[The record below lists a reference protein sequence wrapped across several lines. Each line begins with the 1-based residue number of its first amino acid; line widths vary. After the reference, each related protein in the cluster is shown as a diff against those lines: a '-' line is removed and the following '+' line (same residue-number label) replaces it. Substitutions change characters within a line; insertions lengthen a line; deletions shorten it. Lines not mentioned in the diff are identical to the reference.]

1 MVCGEQEKLH
11 NITRDKEV
19 NLPSVTI
26 KELLEAGVHFGH
38 QTKRWNPKMKD
49 YIYGERNGI
58 HIIDLQKTQRLFTEA
73 LEFISNKVAEGKEIL
88 IVGTK
93 KQAQDIVEEEA
104 KRAEAFYVNQR
115 WVGGLLTNFP
125 VVRRSID
132 KLIDLEEMKVDGR
145 WELLSKKEQS
155 RLEKV
160 IKKLQRNFSG
170 IKNMRSL
177 PGVLFVIDSAKEV
190 IAVTE
195 ARKVGIPVVAV
206 IDTNGDPE
214 MVDYI
219 IPGNDDAIRAVKL
232 YMSKV
237 ADAIIEGKSK
247 RIVESVQPKEESEA
261 SSAFPSQV

>member
-1 MVCGEQEKLH
+1 M
-11 NITRDKEV
+11 
-19 NLPSVTI
+19 PSVTI

-58 HIIDLQKTQRLFTEA
+58 HIIDLQKTQELFGEA
-73 LEFISNKVAEGKEIL
+73 LEFISNKVAEGKDIL

-125 VVRRSID
+125 VVRKSID

-170 IKNMRSL
+170 IKNMRAS
-177 PGVLFVIDSAKEV
+177 PGVLFVIDSTKE
-190 IAVTE
+190 IIPVTE

-206 IDTNGDPE
+206 IDTNGDPDL
-214 MVDYI
+214 VDYV

-232 YMSKV
+232 YMIKI
-237 ADAIIEGKSK
+237 ADAIIEGKSR
-247 RIVESVQPKEESEA
+247 RITESVQPKEAGELA
-261 SSAFPSQV
+261 SPAPSQV

>member
-1 MVCGEQEKLH
+1 M
-11 NITRDKEV
+11 
-19 NLPSVTI
+19 PSVTI

-73 LEFISNKVAEGKEIL
+73 LEFISNKVAEGKDIL

-170 IKNMRSL
+170 IKNMKSL

-214 MVDYI
+214 MVDYV

-237 ADAIIEGKSK
+237 ADAIIEGKSR
-247 RIVESVQPKEESEA
+247 RIVESVQPKEESETA
-261 SSAFPSQV
+261 SAVPSQV

>member
-1 MVCGEQEKLH
+1 M
-11 NITRDKEV
+11 
-19 NLPSVTI
+19 PSVTI

-58 HIIDLQKTQRLFTEA
+58 HIVDLQKTQKLFEEA
-73 LEFISNKVAEGKEIL
+73 LEFITKVVTEGKDIL

-93 KQAQDIVEEEA
+93 KQAQEIVEEEA

-125 VVRRSID
+125 VVRKSID
-132 KLIDLEEMKVDGR
+132 KLIDLEEMKIDGR
-145 WELLSKKEQS
+145 WDLISKKEQS

-160 IKKLQRNFSG
+160 IKKLQRNFAG
-170 IKNMRSL
+170 IKEMRAR
-177 PGVLFVIDSAKEV
+177 PGILFVIDSAKEI

-195 ARKVGIPVVAV
+195 AKKVGIPVVGV
-206 IDTNGDPE
+206 VDTNGDPE
-214 MVDYI
+214 VVDYV

-232 YMSKV
+232 YISKV

-247 RIVESVQPKEESEA
+247 RIVESVVPKEEKESVPA
-261 SSAFPSQV
+261 GSSQP

>member
-1 MVCGEQEKLH
+1 M
-11 NITRDKEV
+11 TA
-19 NLPSVTI
+19 VTI

-38 QTKRWNPKMKD
+38 QTKRWNPKMKE

-58 HIIDLQKTQRLFTEA
+58 HIIDLQKTQKLFIEA
-73 LEFISNKVAEGKEIL
+73 LEFISNKVAEGKDVL

-115 WVGGLLTNFP
+115 WVGGLLTNFE
-125 VVRRSID
+125 VVRKSID
-132 KLIDLEEMKVDGR
+132 KYIDLEEMKVDGR

-170 IKNMRSL
+170 IKNMKSL
-177 PGVLFVIDSAKEV
+177 PGVLFVIDSAKEI

-195 ARKVGIPVVAV
+195 AKKVGIPVVAV

-214 MVDYI
+214 VVDYV

-237 ADAIIEGKSK
+237 ADAIIEGKSR
-247 RIVESVQPKEESEA
+247 RIVESVQPKEEGEA
-261 SSAFPSQV
+261 TTLPPSQV

>member
-1 MVCGEQEKLH
+1 M
-11 NITRDKEV
+11 
-19 NLPSVTI
+19 PSVTI

-58 HIIDLQKTQRLFTEA
+58 HIIDLQKTQKLFAEA
-73 LEFISNKVAEGKEIL
+73 LEFISNKVAEGMDIL

-125 VVRRSID
+125 VVRKSID

-160 IKKLQRNFSG
+160 VKKLQRNFSG
-170 IKNMRSL
+170 IKNMREL

-206 IDTNGDPE
+206 IDTNGDPDV
-214 MVDYI
+214 VDYV

-232 YMSKV
+232 YMTKV
-237 ADAIIEGKSK
+237 VDAVIEGKSR
-247 RIVESVQPKEESEA
+247 RIVESVQPKEDGA
-261 SSAFPSQV
+261 VFSAPSQV

>member
-1 MVCGEQEKLH
+1 M
-11 NITRDKEV
+11 
-19 NLPSVTI
+19 PSVTI

-38 QTKRWNPKMKD
+38 QTKRWNPKMKH

-58 HIIDLQKTQRLFTEA
+58 HIIDLQKTQQLFMEA
-73 LEFISNKVAEGKEIL
+73 LEFISNKVAEGNDIL

-93 KQAQDIVEEEA
+93 KQAQDIVDEET

-125 VVRRSID
+125 IVRKSID

-195 ARKVGIPVVAV
+195 AKKVGIPVVAV
-206 IDTNGDPE
+206 IDTNGDPDV
-214 MVDYI
+214 VDYV

-232 YMSKV
+232 YMTKV
-237 ADAIIEGKSK
+237 ADAVIEGKSR
-247 RIVESVQPKEESEA
+247 RIAESVKSKEEGETFPA
-261 SSAFPSQV
+261 APSQA

>member
-1 MVCGEQEKLH
+1 M
-11 NITRDKEV
+11 
-19 NLPSVTI
+19 PSVTI

-73 LEFISNKVAEGKEIL
+73 LEFISNKVAEGKDIL

-170 IKNMRSL
+170 IKNMKSL
-177 PGVLFVIDSAKEV
+177 PGVLFVIDSAKED

-214 MVDYI
+214 MVDYV

-237 ADAIIEGKSK
+237 ADAIIEGKSR
-247 RIVESVQPKEESEA
+247 RIVESVQPKEESETA
-261 SSAFPSQV
+261 SAVPSQV

>member
-1 MVCGEQEKLH
+1 
-11 NITRDKEV
+11 
-19 NLPSVTI
+19 LPSVTI

-58 HIIDLQKTQRLFTEA
+58 HIIDLQKTQKLFLEA
-73 LEFISNKVAEGKEIL
+73 LEFISNKVAEGKDIL

-125 VVRRSID
+125 VVRKSID
-132 KLIDLEEMKVDGR
+132 KLIDLEEMKIDGR

-170 IKNMRSL
+170 IKNMRAL
-177 PGVLFVIDSAKEV
+177 PGVLFVIDSAKEI

-206 IDTNGDPE
+206 IDTNGDPDL
-214 MVDYI
+214 VDYV

-232 YMSKV
+232 YMTKV
-237 ADAIIEGKSK
+237 ADTVIEGKSK
-247 RIVESVQPKEESEA
+247 RIAESVQPKEEGESA
-261 SSAFPSQV
+261 SPAPSQV

>member
-1 MVCGEQEKLH
+1 M
-11 NITRDKEV
+11 
-19 NLPSVTI
+19 PSVTI

-38 QTKRWNPKMKD
+38 QTKRWNPKMKE

-58 HIIDLQKTQRLFTEA
+58 HIIDLQKTQKLFMEA
-73 LEFISNKVAEGKEIL
+73 LEFISNKVAEGKDIL

-125 VVRRSID
+125 VVRKSID

-170 IKNMRSL
+170 IKNMRTL

-206 IDTNGDPE
+206 IDTNGDPDL
-214 MVDYI
+214 VDYV

-232 YMSKV
+232 YMTKI
-237 ADAIIEGKSK
+237 ADAIIEGKSR
-247 RIVESVQPKEESEA
+247 RIAESVQPKEEVESA
-261 SSAFPSQV
+261 SPAPSQV

>member
-1 MVCGEQEKLH
+1 MQEKLP

-19 NLPSVTI
+19 KLPSITI

-58 HIIDLQKTQRLFTEA
+58 HIIDLQKTLKLFTEA

-115 WVGGLLTNFP
+115 WVGGLLTNFS
-125 VVRRSID
+125 VVRKSID

-170 IKNMRSL
+170 VKNMKSL
-177 PGVLFVIDSAKEV
+177 PGVLFVIDSAKEN

-206 IDTNGDPE
+206 IDTNGDPDV
-214 MVDYI
+214 VDYV

-232 YMSKV
+232 YMTKV
-237 ADAIIEGKSK
+237 ADAIIEGKSR
-247 RIVESVQPKEESEA
+247 RIVESVQPKEETL
-261 SSAFPSQV
+261 SATPSQV